1 MFTRRVYLRT
11 LSSLAIALSL
21 ASCNAPPATTAL
33 PDAPEIGTGY
43 RTGMVTQ
50 HATRH
55 MAAAANPL
63 AAEAGREILR
73 QGGSAVDAAIAM
85 QAVLTLVEPQATGIG
100 GGAFIMVW

>member
-1 MFTRRVYLRT
+1 MHSRTFTRRVYLRT

-21 ASCNAPPATTAL
+21 ASCNAPPATTATAL

-55 MAAAANPL
+55 MAA
-63 AAEAGREILR
+63 
-73 QGGSAVDAAIAM
+73 
-85 QAVLTLVEPQATGIG
+85 
-100 GGAFIMVW
+100 